1 MLAGPCTTGP
11 APTTRLQM
19 KPIEPVHARYG
30 NGPLQAAVLSPVLP
44 AWDEG
49 RFFEPLV
56 RPLVDAGYRVTI
68 YDTLSM
74 LSEES
79 EGIDAFAARWSAHL
93 AASGPFDLLAGGALG
108 GAVVQ
113 AMLGAPWVADVPR
126 ILLIS
131 APNLADET
139 LDTRLGA
146 LAELGRRGDVA
157 HALARL
163 DSLVAPE
170 GAPVAHASAA
180 PAAHGSRATEAARL
194 ARGFALLLGI
204 DVRAAVDRY
213 AGRLLNVYGER
224 SQLVRR
230 CNIHLRDTPSQ
241 AAIGI
246 PNGGMRPLTDDL
258 ARVCAAVRAH
268 LDIAVPQLT

>member
-1 MLAGPCTTGP
+1 
-11 APTTRLQM
+11 M
-19 KPIEPVHARYG
+19 KPIEPVHAHYG
-30 NGPLQAAVLSPVLP
+30 DGPLRAAVLSPVLP

-56 RPLVDAGYRVTI
+56 RPLADAGYRVTI

-74 LSEES
+74 LSDEP
-79 EGIDAFAARWSAHL
+79 EGIDAFAARWSACL
-93 AASGPFDLLAGGALG
+93 AASGRLDLLAGGALG

-113 AMLGAPWVADVPR
+113 AMLGAPWATGVPKV
-126 ILLIS
+126 LLIS

-146 LAELGRRGDVA
+146 LAALGRRGDVA
-157 HALARL
+157 GALARL

-170 GAPVAHASAA
+170 GATVAHAGAA
-180 PAAHGSRATEAARL
+180 PAAPGTRATEAARL

-230 CNIHLRDTPSQ
+230 CNIHLRGTPSQ
-241 AAIGI
+241 AALGI
-246 PNGGMRPLTDDL
+246 PDGGMRPLTDDL

-268 LDIAVPQLT
+268 LGIAVSQPT

>member
-1 MLAGPCTTGP
+1 
-11 APTTRLQM
+11 M
-19 KPIEPVHARYG
+19 KPIEPVHVRYG
-30 NGPLQAAVLSPVLP
+30 DGPLQAAVLSPVLP

-68 YDTLSM
+68 YDTLSL
-74 LSEES
+74 LSEQPERL
-79 EGIDAFAARWSAHL
+79 DAFAARWSALL
-93 AASGPFDLLAGGALG
+93 AASGRIDLLAGGALG

-113 AMLGAPWVADVPR
+113 AMLGAPWVADVPKV
-126 ILLIS
+126 LLIS
-131 APNLADET
+131 APSLADET
-139 LDTRLGA
+139 LNTRLGA

-157 HALARL
+157 HALTML

-170 GAPVAHASAA
+170 GAAASPVPAA
-180 PAAHGSRATEAARL
+180 PPAPGSRAAEAARL
-194 ARGFALLLGI
+194 ARGFALLHDI

-230 CNIHLRDTPSQ
+230 GNIHLRDTPAQ
-241 AAIGI
+241 AALGI

-258 ARVCAAVRAH
+258 VRVCAAVRAH
-268 LDIAVPQLT
+268 LDIAVPQPHLT